1 MAFTSGSAATP
12 SVLLN
17 ALNTFLL
24 ANGWTKIRG
33 DVDLNVASPKAARYW
48 RVITLETTSTS
59 SNTRA
64 LRRLN
69 FRTTVGG
76 ANVAT
81 NAANFTIDNLASGTA
96 ANLIAGSADVTTA
109 NIGSA
114 KAWKIQYDFGSPT
127 IIREVQ
133 MQGTSG
139 AATTAPRSFLI
150 QWSNDN
156 ETWTTMYEAVSITWT
171 ASETKLF
178 AFADGYRYAEHP
190 ADNQPSR
197 AGSAEDYVAE
207 TNWEN
212 STWRHF
218 SEEYF
223 IWQGPGYDASRRVY
237 IHARGHRN
245 PTGLTS
251 HLELSYSTNY
261 DAGVRAWSM
270 QLGQPASSVFH
281 MMTSATFNYWF
292 FINDLR
298 LVIVTQ
304 SGVSDYM
311 SSYIGF
317 LEAFALPDY
326 YPFPLCM
333 SATAR
338 DRNFLMSAAENG
350 LSSMVDPGYAALT
363 VKKWDGIDYIGG
375 NRSYGATEN
384 TKVGG
389 GGGATVGYPTVWPH
403 YFGSAQNSSW
413 PSNKGSGSTTN
424 GDRHL
429 FDFLAAT
436 QQGELPLIPAVVMD
450 RVHGNLGVMSGVYA
464 LPGGT
469 VLAPQQAIVIGG
481 VTYRVFPNRSRRTG
495 ASWLAVKEA

>member
-48 RVITLETTSTS
+48 RVVVLETMSTS

-64 LRRLN
+64 LRKLN
-69 FRTTVGG
+69 LRTTVGG

-81 NAANFTIDNLASGTA
+81 NAASFTIDNLSSGTA
-96 ANLIAGSADVTTA
+96 ANLIAGSGDVTTT
-109 NIGSA
+109 NIGSGR
-114 KAWKIQYDFGSPT
+114 AWKITYDFGSPT
-127 IIREVQ
+127 IVREVQ

-139 AATTAPRSFLI
+139 ATSTAPRSFLI

-156 ETWTTMYEAVSITWT
+156 ETWTTMFEQVNISWT

-178 AFADGYRYAEHP
+178 AFADGFRYNEHP
-190 ADNQPSR
+190 ANNQPSR
-197 AGSAEDYVAE
+197 SGSAEDYP
-207 TNWEN
+207 TDNNWEN
-212 STWRHF
+212 SQWRHF

-237 IHARGHRN
+237 IHIRAHRN

-261 DAGVRAWSM
+261 DAGVRGWGQ

-281 MMTSATFNYWF
+281 MMGSASFNYWF
-292 FINDLR
+292 YVNDLR

-311 SSYIGF
+311 SSYVGF

-333 SATAR
+333 SSTAR
-338 DRNFLMSAAENG
+338 DRNFLMSSSDNG

-375 NRSYGATEN
+375 NRNYGFTEN
-384 TKVGG
+384 TKVAGT
-389 GGGATVGYPTVWPH
+389 GGATTGYPTVWPH
-403 YFGSAQNSSW
+403 YFGSAQNSIW
-413 PSNKGSGSTTN
+413 PANKGSGSTTN

-429 FDFLAAT
+429 FDFMVAT
-436 QQGELPLIPAVVMD
+436 QQGELPLLPAVVMD
-450 RVHGNLGVMSGVYA
+450 RVHGNIGVMSGVYS